1 VKFSANKI
9 KNMKGKEK
17 ITAITAYDYPMSQ
30 AVDRAGVN
38 IVLVGDSLGMVV
50 LGEKTTLSLT
60 METMLYHLKAVRR
73 GTERALLV
81 VDMPY
86 GSYHISEQEAVKNA
100 ITFVKEGGAE
110 SVKIEGVCGKE
121 KVIEKIILSDIPV
134 MGHIGLTPQSI
145 NRFGGFKIQGKTE
158 ESGKQLI
165 KEAKKLEE
173 LGVYSIVLE
182 SIPEEL
188 AKEITASISIPTI
201 GIGAGRFCDG
211 QILVL
216 HDLIG
221 LNYGLTPSFVR
232 EYANVKGIIEKGVK
246 NYLNDVKTGKFPSEK
261 EVYKIKKGEE

>member
-1 VKFSANKI
+1 VKFSANRI

-17 ITAITAYDYPMSQ
+17 ITAITAYDYPTAQ
-30 AVDRAGVN
+30 AVDRTGVD
-38 IVLVGDSLGMVV
+38 IILVGDSLGMVV
-50 LGEKTTLSLT
+50 LGEKTTLPLT
-60 METMLYHLKAVRR
+60 MEIMLHHLKAVRR
-73 GTERALLV
+73 GTEKALLV

-86 GSYHISEQEAVKNA
+86 GSYHISEQEAIKNA

-110 SVKIEGVCGKE
+110 SVKIEGVTGKE
-121 KVIEKIILSDIPV
+121 KIIEKIIISDIPV

-145 NRFGGFKIQGKTE
+145 NRFGGFKIQGKTK
-158 ESGKQLI
+158 ESGERLF

-173 LGVYSIVLE
+173 LGAYSIVLE

-188 AKEITASISIPTI
+188 AKDITENISIPTI

-221 LNYGLTPSFVR
+221 LNYDSPPSFVR

-246 NYLNDVKTGKFPSEK
+246 NYSDDVKNGKFPAEK
-261 EVYKIKKGEE
+261 EVYKIKKGEK